1 MNGECDWFLF
11 CREVQV
17 LTCIEENV
25 SPVRVKQLWV
35 PVTMSG
41 QVAALIE
48 STHLLWQ
55 MKQDPEQVL
64 FNVQKWLDS

>member
-1 MNGECDWFLF
+1 M
-11 CREVQV
+11 
-17 LTCIEENV
+17 LTCIEEDV
-25 SPVRVKQLWV
+25 FPTRVKQLWV

-48 STHLLWQ
+48 STQLLWQ

-64 FNVQKWLDS
+64 YYI